1 MTELA
6 SRAAAAF
13 GIAAFIAI
21 AWALSEHRRRFPVRV
36 VAWGLG
42 LQIALAL
49 VLLRSP
55 AGRAFFVG
63 VNDAVSAFIRFTDA
77 GTDFVFGSLRTT
89 GFSFALEVLP
99 VIVVMGSLFS
109 VLYHWGAVQLVVR
122 ALARALS
129 RAMGISAAE
138 SLSTVADVFVGMTE
152 APLLIRPYL
161 ARMTR
166 SELFTVMTAGMATI
180 AGSVLVAYAKMLG
193 GANGAG
199 DATGGVWAGHL
210 VTASF
215 MAAPA
220 AVLLAKV
227 MIPET
232 AQPETSD
239 AAAATVPVESTNT
252 IDAAAAGASAALR
265 LAANVG
271 ALLIAF
277 IALLA
282 MANAGLEHVGGWLG
296 FPGLTLQRVLGW
308 IFAPLA
314 LLLGIAPS
322 EAASVGA
329 LLGVK
334 TVLNEFLAYRDLAAL
349 IAAGE
354 ISPRAAVISS
364 YALCGFANFGSLAIL
379 LGGVGAMV
387 PERRPEIAQLG
398 LKAILAGTLATLMTA
413 SVVAVLG

>member
-6 SRAAAAF
+6 SRAAAAL
-13 GIAAFIAI
+13 GIVVFIAI
-21 AWALSEHRRRFPVRV
+21 AWALSEHRRRFPARV
-36 VAWGLG
+36 VAWGLA
-42 LQIALAL
+42 LQLALAL
-49 VLLRSP
+49 LLLRSP

-63 VNDAVSAFIRFTDA
+63 VNDAVNAFIRFTDA
-77 GTDFVFGSLRTT
+77 GTDFVFGSLRST

-109 VLYHWGAVQLVVR
+109 VLYHWGVVQRVVR
-122 ALARALS
+122 GLARGLS
-129 RAMGISAAE
+129 RTMGISAAE

-180 AGSVLVAYAKMLG
+180 AGSVLVAYTKMLG
-193 GANGAG
+193 GG
-199 DATGGVWAGHL
+199 DFAGHL

-232 AQPETSD
+232 GAPETSD
-239 AAAATVPVESTNT
+239 ASAATVAVASVNT
-252 IDAAAAGASAALR
+252 IDAAAAGATAALR

-282 MANAGLEHVGGWLG
+282 MANAGLEHVGSWLG
-296 FPGLTLQRVLGW
+296 VEGLTLQRVLGW
-308 IFAPLA
+308 VFAPFA
-314 LLLGIAPS
+314 LLLGIAPG
-322 EAASVGA
+322 EAQAVGA

-334 TVLNEFLAYRDLAAL
+334 TVFNEFLAYRDLGAL
-349 IAAGE
+349 IAQHA

-398 LKAILAGTLATLMTA
+398 LKAILAGTLATMMTA
-413 SVVAVLG
+413 SVAAVLV

>member
-1 MTELA
+1 MSELG
-6 SRAAAAF
+6 SRAAAAL
-13 GIAAFIAI
+13 GVAVFIAI
-21 AWALSEHRRRFPVRV
+21 AWALSEHRRRFPARV
-36 VAWGLG
+36 VAWGLA
-42 LQIALAL
+42 LQLALAL
-49 VLLRSP
+49 LLLRSG

-63 VNDAVSAFIRFTDA
+63 VNDAVNAFIRFTDA
-77 GTDFVFGSLRTT
+77 GTDFVFGALRTT

-99 VIVVMGSLFS
+99 VIVVMGSLFA
-109 VLYHWGAVQLVVR
+109 VLYHWGVVQLVVR
-122 ALARALS
+122 ALARGLS

-193 GANGAG
+193 GG
-199 DATGGVWAGHL
+199 DWPGHL

-227 MIPET
+227 MVPEI
-232 AQPETSD
+232 AVPETSS
-239 AAAATVPVESTNT
+239 AAAASVAVVSVNT

-282 MANAGLEHVGGWLG
+282 MANAGLEQVGGWLG
-296 FPGLTLQRVLGW
+296 VSGLTLQRVLGW
-308 IFAPLA
+308 GFAPFA

-322 EAASVGA
+322 EAQTVGS

-334 TVLNEFLAYRDLAAL
+334 TVFNEFLAYRDLGAL
-349 IAAGE
+349 ISQRA
-354 ISPRAAVISS
+354 ISERAAVISS

-398 LKAILAGTLATLMTA
+398 LKAILAGTLATMMTA
-413 SVVAVLG
+413 SVVAMLL

>member
-1 MTELA
+1 MNEAA
-6 SRAAAAF
+6 SRFAAAL

-21 AWALSEHRRRFPVRV
+21 AWAVSEHRRHFPARV
-36 VAWGLG
+36 VAWGLA

-109 VLYHWGAVQLVVR
+109 VLYHWGVVQFVVR
-122 ALARALS
+122 ALARGLS
-129 RAMGISAAE
+129 RLMGISAAE

-180 AGSVLVAYAKMLG
+180 AGSVLVAYAQMLG
-193 GANGAG
+193 G
-199 DATGGVWAGHL
+199 DYAGHL

-227 MIPET
+227 MVPET
-232 AQPETSD
+232 ATPETSH
-239 AAAATVPVESTNT
+239 ASAATVPIATVNT

-282 MANAGLEHVGGWLG
+282 MANAGLEVVGGWLG
-296 FPGLTLQRVLGW
+296 VPNLTLQRVLGW
-308 IFAPLA
+308 AFAPFA
-314 LLLGIAPS
+314 LLIGIAPS
-322 EAASVGA
+322 EAASVGS

-334 TVLNEFLAYRDLAAL
+334 TVFNEFLAYRDLGAL
-349 IAAGE
+349 IAQGQ

>member
-1 MTELA
+1 MSELP
-6 SRAAAAF
+6 SRAAAAL

-21 AWALSEHRRRFPVRV
+21 AWAFSEHRRRFPVRV
-36 VAWGLG
+36 VAWGLALQLG
-42 LQIALAL
+42 LGA
-49 VLLRSP
+49 VFLRSP

-63 VNDAVSAFIRFTDA
+63 VNEAVSAFIRFTDA
-77 GTDFVFGSLRTT
+77 GTDFVFGSLRQT

-109 VLYHWGAVQLVVR
+109 VLYHWGVVQLVVR
-122 ALARALS
+122 ALARGLS
-129 RAMGISAAE
+129 RTMGISAAE

-193 GANGAG
+193 G
-199 DATGGVWAGHL
+199 DYAGHL
-210 VTASF
+210 VAASF
-215 MAAPA
+215 MAAPG
-220 AVLLAKV
+220 AVLIAKV
-227 MIPET
+227 MLPET
-232 AQPETSD
+232 GVPETSH
-239 AAAATVPVESTNT
+239 AEASTVSVASVNT
-252 IDAAAAGASAALR
+252 IDAAAVGASAALR

-271 ALLIAF
+271 GLLIAF

-282 MANAGLEHVGGWLG
+282 MANAGLEHAGGWLG
-296 FPGLTLQRVLGW
+296 AEGLTLQRIFGW
-308 IFAPLA
+308 LFAPAA

-322 EAASVGA
+322 EAQAVGS

-334 TVLNEFLAYRDLAAL
+334 TVLNEFLAYRDLSVLLTQHA
-349 IAAGE
+349 ISDRAG
-354 ISPRAAVISS
+354 VISS

-413 SVVAVLG
+413 SVAAVLL

>member
-1 MTELA
+1 VSELA

-13 GIAAFIAI
+13 GVLAFVAI
-21 AWALSEHRRRFPVRV
+21 AWACSEQRRRFPTRV
-36 VAWGLG
+36 VAFGLG
-42 LQIALAL
+42 LQLALAL
-49 VLLRSP
+49 LMLRSP
-55 AGRAFFVG
+55 AGRAFFVA
-63 VNDAVSAFIRFTDA
+63 VNDAVSAFIGYTDA
-77 GTDFVFGSLRTT
+77 GTDFVFGALRTT

-109 VLYHWGAVQLVVR
+109 VLYHWGVVQLVVR
-122 ALARALS
+122 ALARGLS
-129 RAMGISAAE
+129 RAMGLSAAE

-152 APLLIRPYL
+152 APLLVRPYL

-193 GANGAG
+193 GSGPNGGA
-199 DATGGVWAGHL
+199 WAGHL

-232 AQPETSD
+232 GTPETLGAH
-239 AAAATVPVESTNT
+239 AAAVRVESVNT

-282 MANAGLEHVGGWLG
+282 MVNAGLEHVGGWLG
-296 FPGLTLQRVLGW
+296 VPGLTLQRVLGW
-308 IFAPLA
+308 VFAPLA
-314 LLLGIAPS
+314 LLLGIAPA
-322 EAASVGA
+322 EARAVGA

-349 IAAGE
+349 IADGA

-387 PERRPEIAQLG
+387 PERRAEIAQLG

-413 SVVAVLG
+413 SVVAVLM

>member
-6 SRAAAAF
+6 SRAAAAL

-21 AWALSEHRRRFPVRV
+21 AWAFSEHRRRFPTRV

-42 LQIALAL
+42 LQLALAL
-49 VLLRSP
+49 LLLRSP

-63 VNDAVSAFIRFTDA
+63 VNDAVNAFIRFTDA
-77 GTDFVFGSLRTT
+77 GTDFVFGALRTT

-122 ALARALS
+122 ALARGLS

-193 GANGAG
+193 GG
-199 DATGGVWAGHL
+199 DFAGHL

-227 MIPET
+227 MVPET
-232 AQPETSD
+232 GVPETIH
-239 AAAATVPVESTNT
+239 AAAAAVRVESVNT

-296 FPGLTLQRVLGW
+296 IADLTFQRVLGW
-308 IFAPLA
+308 LFAPFA
-314 LLLGIAPS
+314 LLLGIAPG
-322 EAASVGA
+322 EARAVGA

-349 IAAGE
+349 IAE
-354 ISPRAAVISS
+354 HRISARAAVISS

-387 PERRPEIAQLG
+387 PERRAEIAQLG
-398 LKAILAGTLATLMTA
+398 PKAILAGTLATMMTA
-413 SVVAVLG
+413 SVVAVLV

>member
-1 MTELA
+1 
-6 SRAAAAF
+6 
-13 GIAAFIAI
+13 
-21 AWALSEHRRRFPVRV
+21 
-36 VAWGLG
+36 
-42 LQIALAL
+42 
-49 VLLRSP
+49 
-55 AGRAFFVG
+55 
-63 VNDAVSAFIRFTDA
+63 
-77 GTDFVFGSLRTT
+77 
-89 GFSFALEVLP
+89 
-99 VIVVMGSLFS
+99 
-109 VLYHWGAVQLVVR
+109 VQLVVR
-122 ALARALS
+122 ALARGLS

-138 SLSTVADVFVGMTE
+138 SLSTVADIFVGMTE

-166 SELFTVMTAGMATI
+166 SELFTVMSAGMATI

-193 GANGAG
+193 GAR
-199 DATGGVWAGHL
+199 GGGEWAGHL

-227 MIPET
+227 MVPET
-232 AQPETSD
+232 AVPETSD
-239 AAAATVPVESTNT
+239 AGAATVPVESVNT

-282 MANAGLEHVGGWLG
+282 MANAGLEHVGAWLG
-296 FPGLTLQRVLGW
+296 IEGLTLQRLLGW
-308 IFAPLA
+308 LFAPVA

-322 EAASVGA
+322 EAPAVGS

-334 TVLNEFLAYRDLAAL
+334 TVFNEFLAYRDLSAL
-349 IAAGE
+349 IAAAQ
-354 ISPRAAVISS
+354 ISHRAAVISS

-398 LKAILAGTLATLMTA
+398 LKAIVAGTLATLMTA
-413 SVVAVLG
+413 SVAAALI

>member
-1 MTELA
+1 MSEPA
-6 SRAAAAF
+6 SRAAAVL

-21 AWALSEHRRRFPVRV
+21 AWVFSEHRRRFPLRV

-42 LQIALAL
+42 LQVALAL

-77 GTDFVFGSLRTT
+77 GTSFVFGSLRET

-109 VLYHWGAVQLVVR
+109 VLYHWGVVQLVVR
-122 ALARALS
+122 ALARGLS

-180 AGSVLVAYAKMLG
+180 AGSVLVAYAQMLG
-193 GANGAG
+193 G
-199 DATGGVWAGHL
+199 DYAGHL

-227 MIPET
+227 MVPET
-232 AQPETSD
+232 GAPETSH
-239 AAAATVPVESTNT
+239 AAAATVPIATVNT

-282 MANAGLEHVGGWLG
+282 MANAGLEVVGGWLG
-296 FPGLTLQRVLGW
+296 IADLTLQRVLGW
-308 IFAPLA
+308 AFAPFA
-314 LLLGIAPS
+314 LLIGVAPS
-322 EAASVGA
+322 EAASVGS

-334 TVLNEFLAYRDLAAL
+334 TVFNEFLAYDALGKL
-349 IAAGE
+349 IAEQA

-387 PERRPEIAQLG
+387 PERRPEIAELG

-413 SVVAVLG
+413 SVVAVLV

>member
-1 MTELA
+1 MSELA
-6 SRAAAAF
+6 SRGAAAL
-13 GIAAFIAI
+13 GIVVFIAL
-21 AWALSEHRRRFPVRV
+21 AWALSEQRRRFPARV
-36 VAWGLG
+36 VAWGLA
-42 LQIALAL
+42 LQLALAL

-63 VNDAVSAFIRFTDA
+63 VNDAVNAFIAYTDA
-77 GTDFVFGSLRTT
+77 GTDFVFGSLRGT

-109 VLYHWGAVQLVVR
+109 VLYHWGVVQLVVR

-129 RAMGISAAE
+129 RAMGLSAAE

-180 AGSVLVAYAKMLG
+180 AGSVLFAYAKMLG
-193 GANGAG
+193 GG
-199 DATGGVWAGHL
+199 DYAGHL

-227 MIPET
+227 MVPEIAT
-232 AQPETSD
+232 PETSH
-239 AAAATVPVESTNT
+239 AAAATVPIETVNT

-271 ALLIAF
+271 ALLLAF

-282 MANAGLEHVGGWLG
+282 MANAGLEAVGGWLG
-296 FPGLTLQRVLGW
+296 VPGLTLQRVLGW
-308 IFAPLA
+308 VFAPFA
-314 LLLGIAPS
+314 LLIGIAPN
-322 EAASVGA
+322 EAASVGS

-334 TVLNEFLAYRDLAAL
+334 TVFNEFLAYDALGKL
-349 IAAGE
+349 IAEDA
-354 ISPRAAVISS
+354 ISPRAAVIAS

-413 SVVAVLG
+413 SVVAVLV

>member
-1 MTELA
+1 
-6 SRAAAAF
+6 
-13 GIAAFIAI
+13 
-21 AWALSEHRRRFPVRV
+21 
-36 VAWGLG
+36 
-42 LQIALAL
+42 
-49 VLLRSP
+49 
-55 AGRAFFVG
+55 
-63 VNDAVSAFIRFTDA
+63 
-77 GTDFVFGSLRTT
+77 
-89 GFSFALEVLP
+89 
-99 VIVVMGSLFS
+99 MGSLFS
-109 VLYHWGAVQLVVR
+109 VLYHWGVVQLVVR
-122 ALARALS
+122 VLARGLS
-129 RAMGISAAE
+129 RAMSISAAE

-193 GANGAG
+193 GGH
-199 DATGGVWAGHL
+199 GGVWAGHL

-220 AVLLAKV
+220 AVLLAKTMV
-227 MIPET
+227 PET
-232 AQPETSD
+232 AVPETSD
-239 AAAATVPVESTNT
+239 ASAATVPVGSVNT

-296 FPGLTLQRVLGW
+296 VEGLTFQRVLGW
-308 IFAPLA
+308 LFAPLA
-314 LLLGIAPS
+314 LLLGIAPD
-322 EAASVGA
+322 EAQAVGS

-349 IAAGE
+349 IAQHQ
-354 ISPRAAVISS
+354 ISARAAVISS

-398 LKAILAGTLATLMTA
+398 LKAILAGTLATMMTA
-413 SVVAVLG
+413 SVAALLV

>member
-1 MTELA
+1 MTEVA

-13 GIAAFIAI
+13 GIAAFVGI
-21 AWALSEHRRRFPVRV
+21 AWAFSENRRRFPTRV

-42 LQIALAL
+42 LQLALAL
-49 VLLRSP
+49 LLLRSP

-63 VNDAVSAFIRFTDA
+63 VNDAVNAFIRYTDA
-77 GTDFVFGSLRTT
+77 GTDFVFGSLRGT

-109 VLYHWGAVQLVVR
+109 VLYHWGVVQLVVR
-122 ALARALS
+122 ALARGLS
-129 RAMGISAAE
+129 RTMGLSAAE

-193 GANGAG
+193 GG
-199 DATGGVWAGHL
+199 DYAGHL

-227 MIPET
+227 MVPETGIPET
-232 AQPETSD
+232 TD
-239 AAAATVPVESTNT
+239 AGAATVPVESVNT

-282 MANAGLEHVGGWLG
+282 MVNAGLEHVGGWLG
-296 FPGLTLQRVLGW
+296 IAGLTLQRVLGW
-308 IFAPLA
+308 LFAPLA
-314 LLLGIAPS
+314 LLLGIAPA
-322 EAASVGA
+322 EAQAVGA

-334 TVLNEFLAYRDLAAL
+334 TVLNEFLAYRDLGAL
-349 IAAGE
+349 IAAGQ
-354 ISPRAAVISS
+354 ISERAAVISS

-398 LKAILAGTLATLMTA
+398 LKAILAGTLATMMTA
-413 SVVAVLG
+413 SVVAVLV

>member
-1 MTELA
+1 VTELA
-6 SRAAAAF
+6 SRAAAAC
-13 GIAAFIAI
+13 GIAAFVGI
-21 AWALSEHRRRFPVRV
+21 AWAFSEQRRRFPARV
-36 VAWGLG
+36 VAWGLA
-42 LQIALAL
+42 LQVALAL
-49 VLLRSP
+49 LLLRSP

-63 VNDAVSAFIRFTDA
+63 VNDAVNAFIRFTDA
-77 GTDFVFGSLRTT
+77 GTDFVFGALRST

-109 VLYHWGAVQLVVR
+109 VLYHWGVVQLVVR
-122 ALARALS
+122 FLARGLS
-129 RAMGISAAE
+129 RTMGISAAE

-193 GANGAG
+193 GG
-199 DATGGVWAGHL
+199 DYAGHL

-232 AQPETSD
+232 GVPETSH
-239 AAAATVPVESTNT
+239 AEAATVHVESVNT

-296 FPGLTLQRVLGW
+296 IEGLTFQRVLGW
-308 IFAPLA
+308 VFAPFA
-314 LLLGIAPS
+314 LLLGVAPS
-322 EAASVGA
+322 EAQAVGA

-334 TVLNEFLAYRDLAAL
+334 TVFNEFLAYRDLAAL
-349 IAAGE
+349 IAQHQ
-354 ISPRAAVISS
+354 ISLRAAVISS

-398 LKAILAGTLATLMTA
+398 LKAILAGTLATMMTA
-413 SVVAVLG
+413 SVVAALV

>member
-1 MTELA
+1 MSELA

-13 GIAAFIAI
+13 GIAVFIAI
-21 AWALSEHRRRFPVRV
+21 AWAFSEHRRRFPARV
-36 VAWGLG
+36 VAFGLA
-42 LQIALAL
+42 LQVALAL

-63 VNDAVSAFIRFTDA
+63 VNDAVNAFIRFTDA
-77 GTDFVFGSLRTT
+77 GTEFVFGSLRTT

-109 VLYHWGAVQLVVR
+109 VLYHWGVVQVVVR
-122 ALARALS
+122 ALARGLS
-129 RAMGISAAE
+129 RVMGISAAE

-180 AGSVLVAYAKMLG
+180 AGSVLVAYAQMLG
-193 GANGAG
+193 G
-199 DATGGVWAGHL
+199 DYAGHL

-227 MIPET
+227 MVPET
-232 AQPETSD
+232 ATPETSHAD
-239 AAAATVPVESTNT
+239 AATVPIETVNT

-282 MANAGLEHVGGWLG
+282 MANAGLELVGGWLG
-296 FPGLTLQRVLGW
+296 VPDLTMQRLLGW
-308 IFAPLA
+308 TFAPFA
-314 LLLGIAPS
+314 LLIGIAPS
-322 EAASVGA
+322 EAARVGA

-334 TVLNEFLAYRDLAAL
+334 TVFNEFLAYRDLGAL
-349 IAAGE
+349 IAQHA

>member
-77 GTDFVFGSLRTT
+77 GTDFVFGSLRGT

-193 GANGAG
+193 GG
-199 DATGGVWAGHL
+199 DYAGHL

-322 EAASVGA
+322 EAQAVGA

-334 TVLNEFLAYRDLAAL
+334 TELNEFLAYRDLAAL

>member
-1 MTELA
+1 VNELG
-6 SRAAAAF
+6 SRAAAAL
-13 GIAAFIAI
+13 GIAAFVAI
-21 AWALSEHRRRFPVRV
+21 AWAFSENRRRFPARV
-36 VAWGLG
+36 VAWGLA
-42 LQIALAL
+42 LQLGLAL
-49 VLLRSP
+49 LLLRSP
-55 AGRAFFVG
+55 AGRAFFVA
-63 VNDAVSAFIRFTDA
+63 VNAAVSRFIAYTEA
-77 GTDFVFGSLRTT
+77 GTDFVFGPLRAT
-89 GFSFALEVLP
+89 GFSFALDVLP

-109 VLYHWGAVQLVVR
+109 VLYHWGVVQLVVR
-122 ALARALS
+122 ALARGLS

-138 SLSTVADVFVGMTE
+138 SLSAVADVFVGMTE

-193 GANGAG
+193 GG
-199 DATGGVWAGHL
+199 DYAGHL

-227 MIPET
+227 MVPET
-232 AQPETSD
+232 GVPETSRAD
-239 AAAATVPVESTNT
+239 AATVRVESVNT

-271 ALLIAF
+271 ALLVAF

-282 MANAGLEHVGGWLG
+282 MANAGLEQVGDWLG
-296 FPGLTLQRVLGW
+296 APGLTLQRLLGW
-308 IFAPLA
+308 AFAPLA
-314 LLLGIAPS
+314 LLLGIAPA
-322 EAASVGA
+322 EAQTVGS

-334 TVLNEFLAYRDLAAL
+334 TVLNEFIAYHELGDL
-349 IAAGE
+349 IAAQR

-387 PERRPEIAQLG
+387 PERRAEIAQLG
-398 LKAILAGTLATLMTA
+398 LKAILAGTLATMMTA
-413 SVVAVLG
+413 SVVAVLV

>member
-1 MTELA
+1 MSELG
-6 SRAAAAF
+6 SRAAAAL
-13 GIAAFIAI
+13 GIAVFIAI
-21 AWALSEHRRRFPVRV
+21 AWAFSEHRRRFPARV
-36 VAWGLG
+36 VAFGLA
-42 LQIALAL
+42 LQVALAL

-63 VNDAVSAFIRFTDA
+63 VNDAVNAFIRFTDA

-109 VLYHWGAVQLVVR
+109 VLYHWGVVQVVVR
-122 ALARALS
+122 ALARGLS

-180 AGSVLVAYAKMLG
+180 AGSVLVAYAQMLG
-193 GANGAG
+193 G
-199 DATGGVWAGHL
+199 DYAGHL

-227 MIPET
+227 MVPET
-232 AQPETSD
+232 ATPETSHAD
-239 AAAATVPVESTNT
+239 AATVPIETVNT

-282 MANAGLEHVGGWLG
+282 MANAGLEVVGGWLG
-296 FPGLTLQRVLGW
+296 VADLTLQRVLGW
-308 IFAPLA
+308 IFAPFA
-314 LLLGIAPS
+314 LLIGVAPS

-334 TVLNEFLAYRDLAAL
+334 TVFNEFLAYRDLGAL
-349 IAAGE
+349 IAQHA

>member
-1 MTELA
+1 MNELA
-6 SRAAAAF
+6 SRAAAAL
-13 GIAAFIAI
+13 GILAFVAI
-21 AWALSEHRRRFPVRV
+21 AWAFSEQRRRFPVRI
-36 VAWGLG
+36 VAWGLA
-42 LQIALAL
+42 LQLGLAL
-49 VLLRSP
+49 LLLRSP

-63 VNDAVSAFIRFTDA
+63 VNGAVEAFIRFTDA
-77 GTDFVFGSLRTT
+77 GTDFVFGALRTT

-122 ALARALS
+122 ALARGLS
-129 RAMGISAAE
+129 RAMSISAAE
-138 SLSTVADVFVGMTE
+138 ALSTVADVFVGMTE

-193 GANGAG
+193 EG
-199 DATGGVWAGHL
+199 DWAGHL
-210 VTASF
+210 VTASL

-227 MIPET
+227 MVPET
-232 AQPETSD
+232 GVPETTH
-239 AAAATVPVESTNT
+239 AEAATVSVASVNT

-282 MANAGLEHVGGWLG
+282 MANAGLEQVGEWLG
-296 FPGLTLQRVLGW
+296 IAGLTLQRVLGW
-308 IFAPLA
+308 VFAPLA
-314 LLLGIAPS
+314 LLLGVAPA
-322 EAASVGA
+322 EAQAVGA

-334 TVLNEFLAYRDLAAL
+334 TVLNEFLAYRDLATL
-349 IAAGE
+349 IAERA

-398 LKAILAGTLATLMTA
+398 LKAILAGTLATMMTA
-413 SVVAVLG
+413 SVAALLL

>member
-1 MTELA
+1 MSELA
-6 SRAAAAF
+6 SRAAAAL

-21 AWALSEHRRRFPVRV
+21 AWAFSEHRRRFPLRV

-42 LQIALAL
+42 LQLGLAL
-49 VLLRSP
+49 LLLRSA

-63 VNDAVSAFIRFTDA
+63 VNDAVNAFIRFTDA
-77 GTDFVFGSLRTT
+77 GTDFVFGALRST

-109 VLYHWGAVQLVVR
+109 VLYHWGVVQLVVR
-122 ALARALS
+122 ALARGLS
-129 RAMGISAAE
+129 HTMGISAAE

-193 GANGAG
+193 G
-199 DATGGVWAGHL
+199 DYAGHL

-232 AQPETSD
+232 GAPETSH
-239 AAAATVPVESTNT
+239 AEAATVRVESVNT

-296 FPGLTLQRVLGW
+296 IEGLTLQRILGW
-308 IFAPLA
+308 VFAPFA
-314 LLLGIAPS
+314 LLLGVAPS
-322 EAASVGA
+322 EAQAVGA

-334 TVLNEFLAYRDLAAL
+334 TVFNEFLAYRDLGAL
-349 IAAGE
+349 IAQHQ
-354 ISPRAAVISS
+354 ISARAAVISS

-387 PERRPEIAQLG
+387 PERRAEIAQLG
-398 LKAILAGTLATLMTA
+398 LKAILAGTLATMMTA
-413 SVVAVLG
+413 SVVAVLV